1 MSAAAASRGGQG
13 WWWVRHAPT
22 HVRAAVGWTDAPADL
37 SDAAALDRLAAALPA
52 APVVSSDLAR
62 AVATARRI
70 AGARPLQA
78 ADARLRELNFGAWEG
93 MTYDAAAAAQPD
105 AYRAFFETPGPSR
118 APGGES
124 FDDLRARV
132 CDAIEARKAD
142 GGDVVLVAHAGAIR
156 AALAVALDLTP
167 AQALGFAVDPLSITR
182 LDWIA
187 SAGAWRVVCV
197 NTRA

>member
-1 MSAAAASRGGQG
+1 MNGAAPAAGAQG

-22 HVRAAVGWTDAPADL
+22 HARAAVGWTDAPADL
-37 SDAAALDRLAAALPA
+37 SDDAALDRLAAALPA

-62 AVATARRI
+62 AVATARRV
-70 AGARPLQA
+70 AGPRPLRP

-93 MTYDAAAAAQPD
+93 MSFDAAAAAHPE

-118 APGGES
+118 APGGEG

-132 CDAIEARKAD
+132 SDAMESLKAD
-142 GGDVVLVAHAGAIR
+142 CGDLVLVAHAGAIR
-156 AALAVALDLTP
+156 AALAVALDLAP

-182 LDWIA
+182 LDWVA